1 MKSQNIP
8 KLINRF
14 FENKFSKETQ
24 LLFRY
29 WFRLNVDQTDK
40 NFSMED
46 IWEKSPSTITSKTWE
61 DLAKLQ
67 NQILEKQNTPSRT
80 IRFKVFLKYAAIAV
94 LVLFTSISTYYLA
107 AKSTTKQPPEFVEFF
122 VPYGD
127 CQKVLLADG
136 STVWVNAGSVLI
148 YPKEFTSSTRSV
160 YLSGEAN
167 FHVAKNAKQPFIVK
181 TKHIDVEALGTVFNV
196 QSYPSSAFT
205 IATLEEGSVRVD
217 LENKLAPSTVLK
229 PNQQLAYS
237 HNSHQ
242 ISINTVDAAK
252 LASWKDGY
260 LLFRGAKFEEVVAT
274 LERKYNVQINYDA
287 EKFNKQSYYVRFNP
301 NETLDD
307 ALSVLSQITGKFK
320 FSVQKSTVYI
330 N

>member
-1 MKSQNIP
+1 MKSQNIQE
-8 KLINRF
+8 LINRF
-14 FENKFSKETQ
+14 FENKFSKQTQ
-24 LLFRY
+24 LLFRF
-29 WFRLNVDQTDK
+29 WLRLNNDQKDK
-40 NFSMED
+40 DLAMED
-46 IWEKSPSTITSKTWE
+46 VWESSPSTITSKTWE

-67 NQILEKQNTPSRT
+67 NEISVNYQLPSQN
-80 IRFKVFLKYAAIAV
+80 IFKSLLRYAAIAA
-94 LVLFTSISTYYLA
+94 LVLITSLSTYYFVE
-107 AKSTTKQPPEFVEFF
+107 KSPTKLTPEFVEFF
-122 VPYGD
+122 VPNGK

-136 STVWVNAGSVLI
+136 SLVWVNAGSILI
-148 YPKEFTSSTRSV
+148 YPKEFTADTRSV

-181 TKHIDVEALGTVFNV
+181 TNHLSVKALGTTFNV
-196 QSYPSSAFT
+196 QSYPSSDFT
-205 IATLEEGSVRVD
+205 IATLEEGSVKVD
-217 LENKLAPSTVLK
+217 IEKKFSPASILK
-229 PNQQLAYS
+229 PNEQLAYS
-237 HNSHQ
+237 HKTHQ

-252 LASWKDGY
+252 LSTWKEGY

-301 NETLDD
+301 NETLED

-320 FSVQKSTVYI
+320 FSVHKSIVYI